1 MLGAMGLA
9 LELLIILLLIVL
21 NGVFA
26 MSELALVSVRKAR
39 LLVMERQGVPGASKA
54 RQLAD
59 EPQRFLPTV
68 QVGITLV
75 SVLAGVFGGA
85 RISQRLAAFFATV
98 PELAPFAESLSLSI
112 VVVLTTYLTLV
123 LGELVPKQL
132 ALRRPEVVAA
142 TVAPP
147 LAGLARIGGPIV
159 WLLGKSSGLVLR
171 LFGAHS
177 DERQGV
183 TEEELKALL
192 AEGAQDGVLEHE
204 ERDMIERLLRLADKP
219 VRAIMTPRNELAW
232 IDRTEPRADIVA
244 TLTAAP
250 HSRFV
255 VCDGSIDN
263 VVGVVQAKDIL
274 DRILA
279 GHDLSVAAV
288 LRKTMVI
295 PDTVTA
301 LDALQRLKGDEMG
314 LALVMDEYGSFEGVV
329 TAADVLQA
337 IVGEPADP
345 VAVLAAGEAA
355 IEGALLLDGAMP
367 VDEIKSRL
375 ELPDLPA
382 EGSYHTLA
390 GLLLALLRRLPRT
403 GDRIVFAG
411 WRFEVVEMDGRRVSR
426 VSAQPEPTVEG

>member
-1 MLGAMGLA
+1 MGLS
-9 LELLIILLLIVL
+9 LELVVVLILILL

-26 MSELALVSVRKAR
+26 MSEMALVSIRRAR
-39 LLVMERQGVPGASKA
+39 LVVLERKGVPGAATA
-54 RQLAD
+54 RLLSED
-59 EPQRFLPTV
+59 PQRFLPTV

-85 RISQRLAAFFATV
+85 RITARLQTYLEGV
-98 PELAPFAESLSLSI
+98 PALASFAESLSLA
-112 VVVLTTYLTLV
+112 VVVVSTTFLTLV

-132 ALRRPEVVAA
+132 ALRKPEVVAA
-142 TVAPP
+142 AVAGP
-147 LAGLARIGGPIV
+147 LAVLAKIGSPVV
-159 WLLGKSSGLVLR
+159 WLLGKSSALVLR
-171 LFGAHS
+171 LFGSHS
-177 DERQGV
+177 EERQGV
-183 TEEELKALL
+183 TEEELSALL
-192 AEGAQDGVLEHE
+192 AEGAQDGVLENE

-219 VRAIMTPRNELAW
+219 VRAIMTPRTELAW
-232 IDRTEPRADIVA
+232 IDRTDPRADVAA
-244 TLTAAP
+244 TLKATQ

-274 DRILA
+274 DRILDGA
-279 GHDLSVAAV
+279 DLSVGAV
-288 LRKTMVI
+288 LRKPMVI

-301 LDALQRLKGDEMG
+301 LDALERLKGDPLG

-345 VAVLAAGEAA
+345 VPAISDGTEAVT
-355 IEGALLLDGAMP
+355 GALLLDGAMP

-375 ELPDLPA
+375 ELPDLPS
-382 EGSYHTLA
+382 EGSYHTLG

-403 GDRIVFAG
+403 GDRIVFGG
-411 WRFEVVEMDGRRVSR
+411 WRFEVVAMEGRRVSR
-426 VSAQPEPTVEG
+426 VSAEPEPVVEG